1 MFTRLFPSIT
11 VVTFYE
17 HCSLLG
23 YVAVRFLAYRSVST
37 YVTGDS
43 QVHSTLL
50 GKVMAK

>member
-11 VVTFYE
+11 IVTFHE

-23 YVAVRFLAYRSVST
+23 YVVHFLAYCRVST
-37 YVTGDS
+37 YITGDS

-50 GKVMAK
+50 GKVVAK